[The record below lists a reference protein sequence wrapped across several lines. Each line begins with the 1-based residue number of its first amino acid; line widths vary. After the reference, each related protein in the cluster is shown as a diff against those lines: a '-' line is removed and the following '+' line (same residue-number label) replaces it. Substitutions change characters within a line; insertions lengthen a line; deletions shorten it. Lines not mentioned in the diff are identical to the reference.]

1 MKTMLNSLMQLQSVD
16 NKLQALEAL
25 KGDLPQQIQKL
36 NDELQS
42 LKDRHEAEKN
52 SLVAAK
58 KSKLHWEGEL
68 KVIEEKLH
76 KYQEQL
82 YAVTTNKEYDAITIE
97 IDTAKEKKDES
108 EDNIL
113 ELIEE
118 EETRT
123 EEEKNLAAQVET
135 WQENLIEK
143 EKELQEK
150 IQATEKESLSYEDRR
165 KELSSSVQRNV
176 LYQYERIRKGLGN
189 SAVAEVRNYACD
201 RCLSTIPPQ
210 RVVEIKMMNQLILCE
225 SCGRILV
232 HKSEN
237 ELVTN

>member
-1 MKTMLNSLMQLQSVD
+1 MLNSLMQLQSVD

-52 SLVAAK
+52 SLAEAK
-58 KSKLHWEGEL
+58 KSKLHWESEL
-68 KVIEEKLH
+68 KVIEEKLN

-97 IDTAKEKKDES
+97 IDTAKEKKEES

-135 WQENLIEK
+135 WQGNLIEK

-189 SAVAEVRNYACD
+189 SAVAEVRNYGCD
-201 RCLSTIPPQ
+201 GCFSTIPPQ

>member
-1 MKTMLNSLMQLQSVD
+1 LKTTLNSLMQLQSVD

-52 SLVAAK
+52 SLAATK

-68 KVIEEKLH
+68 KVIEEKLN

-97 IDTAKEKKDES
+97 IDTAKEKKEES

-189 SAVAEVRNYACD
+189 TAVAEVRNYACD
-201 RCLSTIPPQ
+201 GCFGTIPPQ

>member
-1 MKTMLNSLMQLQSVD
+1 LKTMLNSLMQLQSVD

-36 NDELQS
+36 KDELQS
-42 LKDRHEAEKN
+42 LKDQHEAEKN
-52 SLVAAK
+52 ALAEAK

-68 KVIEEKLH
+68 KVLEEKLN
-76 KYQEQL
+76 KYQDQL

-108 EDNIL
+108 EDKIL

-123 EEEKNLAAQVET
+123 EEEKNLASQVEML
-135 WQENLIEK
+135 QENLIEK
-143 EKELQEK
+143 EKELKEK

-165 KELSSSVQRNV
+165 KELSGSIQRNV

-189 SAVAEVRNYACD
+189 SAVAEVRNYACIG
-201 RCLSTIPPQ
+201 CFSTIPPQ
-210 RVVEIKMMNQLILCE
+210 RVVEIRMMNQLILCE

-232 HKSEN
+232 HKSEK
-237 ELVTN
+237 ELVAN

>member
-1 MKTMLNSLMQLQSVD
+1 LKAMLNSLMQLQSVD

-36 NDELQS
+36 KDELQS
-42 LKDRHEAEKN
+42 LKDQHEAEKN
-52 SLVAAK
+52 ALTEAK
-58 KSKLHWEGEL
+58 KSRLHWEGDL
-68 KVIEEKLH
+68 KVSEEKLN
-76 KYQEQL
+76 KYQDQL

-108 EDNIL
+108 ENKIL

-123 EEEKNLAAQVET
+123 AEEKNLASQVEMM
-135 WQENLIEK
+135 QENLIKK
-143 EKELQEK
+143 EKNLKEK
-150 IQATEKESLSYEDRR
+150 IQATEKESLSFEDRR
-165 KELSSSVQRNV
+165 KELSGSIQRNV

-189 SAVAEVRNYACD
+189 SAVAEVRNYGCIAC
-201 RCLSTIPPQ
+201 LTTIPPQ
-210 RVVEIKMMNQLILCE
+210 RVVEIRMMNQLILCE

-232 HKSEN
+232 HKSEK
-237 ELVTN
+237 ELVEN

>member
-1 MKTMLNSLMQLQSVD
+1 MKTALNSLMQLQSVD

-42 LKDRHEAEKN
+42 LKDRHDAEK
-52 SLVAAK
+52 SALVEAK

-68 KVIEEKLH
+68 ETLDEKLN
-76 KYQEQL
+76 KYKEQL
-82 YAVTTNKEYDAITIE
+82 YAVTTNKEYDAITTE
-97 IDTAKEKKDES
+97 IDTAREKKDES
-108 EDNIL
+108 EDMIL
-113 ELIEE
+113 ALIEE

-123 EEEKNLAAQVET
+123 EEEKNLAAEVEAL
-135 WQENLIEK
+135 QENLIEK

-165 KELSSSVQRNV
+165 KELTASIQRNV

-189 SAVAEVRNYACD
+189 TAVAEVRNYACD
-201 RCLSTIPPQ
+201 GCFSTIPPQ
-210 RVVEIKMMNQLILCE
+210 RVVEIRMMDQLILCE

-232 HKSEN
+232 HKSEK